1 MESGLP
7 HRRRWGKAREKSAE
21 AIVVPKCRDEGLNP
35 LLQGASREDSMGI
48 EQRLAVH
55 PRAGR
60 PGQRFTLPD
69 QWSGL
74 ELGDSRPKQ
83 EPLAT
88 QVEEIE
94 VEQRPLE
101 HYQALVAG
109 GGR

>member
-1 MESGLP
+1 MGKPGEWRREIYITDHGRSG
-7 HRRRWGKAREKSAE
+7 
-21 AIVVPKCRDEGLNP
+21 
-35 LLQGASREDSMGI
+35 

-60 PGQRFTLPD
+60 PGQRFTLPG

-74 ELGDSRPKQ
+74 GLGDSRPKK

-94 VEQRPLE
+94 VEQRSLE
-101 HYQALVAG
+101 LYQALVAAQD
-109 GGR
+109 

>member
-1 MESGLP
+1 VEVWSG
-7 HRRRWGKAREKSAE
+7 
-21 AIVVPKCRDEGLNP
+21 
-35 LLQGASREDSMGI
+35 

-60 PGQRFTLPD
+60 PGQRFTLPG

-74 ELGDSRPKQ
+74 RLGDSRPKK

-101 HYQALVAG
+101 LYQPLESVPG
-109 GGR
+109 SPYPLSGVNLRNGKSRGLKILE

>member
-1 MESGLP
+1 MECPGPGPGQGVQVQAEGNLVEVWSG
-7 HRRRWGKAREKSAE
+7 
-21 AIVVPKCRDEGLNP
+21 
-35 LLQGASREDSMGI
+35 

-60 PGQRFTLPD
+60 PGQRFTLPG

-74 ELGDSRPKQ
+74 GLGDSRPRK

-88 QVEEIE
+88 QVKEIE

-101 HYQALVAG
+101 LYQALLAG